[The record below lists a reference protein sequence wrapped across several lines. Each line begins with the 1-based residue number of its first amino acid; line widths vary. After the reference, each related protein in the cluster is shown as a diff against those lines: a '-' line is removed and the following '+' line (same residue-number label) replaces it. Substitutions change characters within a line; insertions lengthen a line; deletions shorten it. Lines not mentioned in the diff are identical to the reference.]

1 MDTNRMPRIAAAIIV
16 VAAAPLMLAAAR
28 GATPPTQTPPVS
40 SATSI
45 VVKITGAKQGAFKS
59 EVTGRAGEIGKLG
72 QIQGFGFQFE
82 LKSPRDAATG
92 QASGKRQYLPITFT
106 KEWGAASPQLLQA
119 LSTNEILTSVEFDFV
134 RPNALG
140 EQTVYYTIKLTNA
153 TVSALRSYI
162 GGAGTTDQRALEDV
176 SITFQKIEVEDK
188 EGKTMAMDDW
198 RAL

>member
-1 MDTNRMPRIAAAIIV
+1 MDTNRMPRIAAAIVV

-28 GATPPTQTPPVS
+28 GSTSPTQTPPAS

-45 VVKITGAKQGAFKS
+45 IVKITGSKQGAFKS
-59 EVTGRAGEIGKLG
+59 EVAGKGVDKLG

-82 LKSPRDAATG
+82 LRSPRDAATG
-92 QASGKRQYLPITFT
+92 QASGKRQYSPITFT
-106 KEWGAASPQLLQA
+106 KEWGAASPQIFQA
-119 LSTNEILTSVEFDFV
+119 LSTNEILPTVEFDFV
-134 RPNALG
+134 RSNALG
-140 EQTVYYTIKLTNA
+140 EQTVYYTMKLTNA
-153 TVSALRSYI
+153 TVSALKSYI

-198 RAL
+198 RAM